1 VIEHA
6 ILTCRK
12 NTLNRDDLEL
22 NITGRS
28 ITLETLLNQ
37 NEFLPLDDME
47 KLYIRTILR
56 KVKGNKSKAA
66 KILRI
71 SRNTLKSKC

>member
-1 VIEHA
+1 MLSHD
-6 ILTCRK
+6 
-12 NTLNRDDLEL
+12 NLEV

-28 ITLETLLNQ
+28 ITLEALLNQ
-37 NEFLPLDDME
+37 NEFLPLEDME

-66 KILRI
+66 KILKI
-71 SRNTLKSKC
+71 SRNTLKGKC